1 MKTQQAT
8 DKQVAL
14 MKVVT
19 IAMIVLTSIVAVI
32 F

>member
-1 MKTQQAT
+1 MKTQQVT
-8 DKQVAL
+8 NKQVTL

-19 IAMIVLTSIVAVI
+19 IAMIVLTSIAAVI